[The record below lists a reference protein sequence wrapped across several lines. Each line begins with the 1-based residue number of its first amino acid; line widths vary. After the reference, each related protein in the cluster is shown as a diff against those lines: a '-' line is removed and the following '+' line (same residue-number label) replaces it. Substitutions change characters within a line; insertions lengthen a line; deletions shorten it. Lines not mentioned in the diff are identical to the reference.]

1 LREAATID
9 FLHSFQ
15 KNEELT
21 AACSRWMHM
30 KSTYAKGLMTS
41 IKIKTFKAIAIM
53 RSETDRF
60 ALTEVK
66 RA

>member
-1 LREAATID
+1 
-9 FLHSFQ
+9 
-15 KNEELT
+15 
-21 AACSRWMHM
+21 M
-30 KSTYAKGLMTS
+30 KSTYAKGLMSS

-53 RSETDRF
+53 RSETDR